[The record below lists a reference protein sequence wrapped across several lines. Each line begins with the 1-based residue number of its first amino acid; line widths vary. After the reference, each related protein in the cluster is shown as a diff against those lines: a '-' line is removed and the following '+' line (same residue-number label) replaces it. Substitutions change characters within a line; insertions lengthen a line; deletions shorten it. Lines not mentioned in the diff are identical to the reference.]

1 MTKKNTEQHELFI
14 IGHQTINTYSSESIH
29 VFTDGSAFKGTVN
42 AGYGA
47 RIEYPNGAFDEI
59 SEPCGS
65 LCSNYEAEVLAIQSA
80 LIKITD
86 KFQGEREDFTDVVIF
101 SDSKSALEAVENQD
115 THVKQLLFLIDD
127 FIKISNKTVTL
138 QWIPSHCSIRGNER
152 ADTLAKTGAG
162 KEQPEASVSQA
173 TVKRIIKSNSRIDW
187 HTKWAM
193 SQNGRAMFNFIA
205 APKKN
210 DPINS
215 LKRKDQVIIFRL
227 RTTHVPLN
235 AHLSRILNDHQPNCT
250 LCNQEEE
257 TVKHFLFDC
266 PALADLRE
274 VYLPDS
280 PTMYN
285 TLYEDTNQLEKT
297 SKFFQMA
304 NNRRARPI

>member
-1 MTKKNTEQHELFI
+1 
-14 IGHQTINTYSSESIH
+14 
-29 VFTDGSAFKGTVN
+29 
-42 AGYGA
+42 
-47 RIEYPNGAFDEI
+47 
-59 SEPCGS
+59 
-65 LCSNYEAEVLAIQSA
+65 
-80 LIKITD
+80 
-86 KFQGEREDFTDVVIF
+86 
-101 SDSKSALEAVENQD
+101 
-115 THVKQLLFLIDD
+115 
-127 FIKISNKTVTL
+127 
-138 QWIPSHCSIRGNER
+138 
-152 ADTLAKTGAG
+152 
-162 KEQPEASVSQA
+162 
-173 TVKRIIKSNSRIDW
+173 
-187 HTKWAM
+187 M
-193 SQNGRAMFNFIA
+193 SQKGRAMFNFVA